1 MDDTKIR
8 CLGFTGSAPVGH
20 QLQRVQWT
28 SSSGKQCD
36 ARPGVSRHLHAKS
49 RKATPTAVFDFVRK
63 AGEEQKKALDAL
75 RKGKGMDYVRDKVKR
90 DLEQVSKFSEGLTKS
105 REKLAR
111 DLGSIVTGKEKIEEV
126 EEVLEELEEVLI
138 MSDLGI
144 DTVDKVLDDL
154 RQDAREQRLQ
164 TKNDIKALLKSSLVR
179 ILQQVG
185 TDVSLNGDGGVEQQN
200 QQTNGSA
207 TNKTD
212 STTQKTTGPIIYLVM
227 GANGMGK
234 TTTIG
239 KLATRLRREGNS
251 VLVAACDTFRAAAV
265 EQLEEWV
272 RRADGEIVKAEN
284 KKEAASGVLYKA
296 LQRGYDEAFD
306 YVLIDTSGR
315 LHTNVNLMGEL
326 QKMVRVVQKFR
337 VQGPH
342 ETLLV
347 VDASIGRNA
356 VVQAKTWRD
365 QVGVS
370 ALAVTKLDGTAR
382 AGFVVSCVD
391 ELQLPVKLVG
401 VGEGVDDLRDFDAQ
415 SFVDGLVG

>member
-1 MDDTKIR
+1 MDDTKTR
-8 CLGFTGSAPVGH
+8 CLGFTGSVPVGH
-20 QLQRVQWT
+20 QLRRVHWT
-28 SSSGKQCD
+28 SASGKQCNVT
-36 ARPGVSRHLHAKS
+36 PGASHRRHATR
-49 RKATPTAVFDFVRK
+49 RKATSTAVFDFVRK
-63 AGEEQKKALDAL
+63 AGEEQKKAFDAL
-75 RKGKGMDYVRDKVKR
+75 RQGKGMDYVRDKVKR
-90 DLEQVSKFSEGLTKS
+90 DIEQVSKFNEGLTKS

-111 DLGSIVTGKEKIEEV
+111 DLSSIVTGTEKIEEL

-138 MSDLGI
+138 MSDLGV

-154 RQDAREQRLQ
+154 RQDAREQRLRA
-164 TKNDIKALLKSSLVR
+164 KSDIKALLKSSLVR
-179 ILQQVG
+179 ILEQVG
-185 TDVSLNGDGGVEQQN
+185 TDVSLNGIGQQSE
-200 QQTNGSA
+200 QTNGSA

-212 STTQKTTGPIIYLVM
+212 STTENMTGPIIYLII

-239 KLATRLRREGNS
+239 KLATRLRREGSS

-272 RRADGEIVKAEN
+272 RRADGEIVKSGN
-284 KKEAASGVLYKA
+284 KKEAASAVLFKA

-337 VQGPH
+337 EQGPH

-356 VVQAKTWRD
+356 VVQAETWRD
-365 QVGVS
+365 DVGVS

-401 VGEGVDDLRDFDAQ
+401 VGEGVDDLRDFDAEL
-415 SFVDGLVG
+415 FVDGLVG